1 MNMKKKDIKAL
12 IHLLDD
18 PDIEISEV
26 VTGNL
31 RKLGTEVIPELE
43 TAWEKSPDLGQQEK
57 IENIIHDIQFGNVKK
72 NLLRWKESGSSDLL
86 EGAFWVSRYQFPD
99 LEISELEQE
108 VHQISR
114 DLWLEL
120 SNKLTALEKVRI
132 MNHIIFDVHKF
143 ARNKNVNAPRN
154 SFINQ
159 VLESKKGNAVSLAII
174 YLLIAKQIKIP
185 IQGISLPKIFIL
197 GYMDEPGTIRN
208 VFQSALKKKT
218 SPKEVLFYI
227 NPYNR
232 GAVLGKKEIDHY
244 LKLQKLDPQQSWFRP
259 CTNQETIMRL
269 LMNLIIAYEKAGFSD
284 KVKDMQ
290 ELLKIIMP
298 Y

>member
-1 MNMKKKDIKAL
+1 MKKKDIQAL

-31 RKLGTEVIPELE
+31 RNLGAEIIPELE
-43 TAWEKSPDLGQQEK
+43 TAWENSPDLRYQEK
-57 IENIIHDIQFGNVKK
+57 IENIIHDIQFGNVRK
-72 NLLRWKESGSSDLL
+72 NLLRWKKSGAADLL
-86 EGAFWVSRYQFPD
+86 EGAFWVSKYQFPD

-108 VHQISR
+108 IHRISK
-114 DLWLEL
+114 DLWMEL
-120 SNKLTALEKVRI
+120 NNKLTALEKVRI

-143 ARNKNVNAPRN
+143 SRNKNVNSPRN
-154 SFINQ
+154 SYINQ
-159 VLESKKGNAVSLAII
+159 VLESKKGNAVSLAVVYI
-174 YLLIAKQIKIP
+174 LIAKQLDLP

-197 GYMDEPGTIRN
+197 AYLDQPGPFRT
-208 VFQSALKKKT
+208 VLHSAIKKK
-218 SPKEVLFYI
+218 SPDREVLFYI

-244 LKLQKLDPQQSWFRP
+244 LDLQKLKPQESWFKP
-259 CTNQETIMRL
+259 CSNQETIMRL
-269 LMNLIIAYEKAGFSD
+269 LLNLVVSYEKSGFPE
-284 KVKDMQ
+284 KVNDMQ
-290 ELLKIIMP
+290 ELLKIISP